1 MSSQTTTHND
11 PLSSKR
17 LSGKVAF
24 ITGGASGIGLACAQR
39 FAREGAA
46 VVGFD
51 LHTPGNWDSVASI
64 CDENLLIA
72 GDVCKL
78 EEQQDAIAQ
87 TVERFGRL
95 DVIVTSAGIGDAG
108 PVHMVELDA
117 WQRVI
122 DINLTGTFL
131 SIKAALPQMME
142 QRSGSIITVASV
154 EGQIASEG
162 GSSYNASKAAVINL
176 TKNVAM
182 DYGQMGIRA
191 NAICPGFIETPMFNS
206 VMDHMPELKESVR
219 KEHKL
224 GRFGQPEEM
233 AGIAYF
239 LASDDASFV
248 TGQALAG
255 DGGYTCGS
263 SHGIVEM
270 MGLS

>member
-1 MSSQTTTHND
+1 MTHGLN
-11 PLSSKR
+11 
-17 LSGKVAF
+17 GKVAF
-24 ITGGASGIGLACAQR
+24 VTGAASGIGLACAKR
-39 FAREGAA
+39 FAQEGAA
-46 VVGFD
+46 IIGFD
-51 LHTPGNWDSVASI
+51 LQDSKDSADQGGWSAVTALSDNTLFI
-64 CDENLLIA
+64 T
-72 GDVCKL
+72 GDVMDL
-78 EEQQDAIAQ
+78 EAQQQAVLEG
-87 TVERFGRL
+87 TKKFGSL
-95 DVIVTSAGIGDAG
+95 DIVVTSAGIGDGG
-108 PVHMVELDA
+108 PVHMVDQEA

-131 SIKAALPQMME
+131 SIKAVLPNMME

-206 VMDHMPELKESVR
+206 IMDHAPDMKESVR

-224 GRFGQPEEM
+224 GRFGKPEEM

-239 LASDDASFV
+239 LASEDSSFV
-248 TGQALAG
+248 TGQAIAG
-255 DGGYTCGS
+255 DGGYTCGP
-263 SHGIVEM
+263 SHNIVEM
-270 MGLS
+270 MGLT

>member
-1 MSSQTTTHND
+1 MKKPFDQQ
-11 PLSSKR
+11 
-17 LSGKVAF
+17 VVF
-24 ITGGASGIGLACAQR
+24 ITGAASGIGLACAYR
-39 FAREGAA
+39 FAHEGAA
-46 VVGFD
+46 VIGFD
-51 LHTPGNWDSVASI
+51 IHQGNEWHRITDI
-64 CDENLLIA
+64 TDKQQLIS
-72 GDVCKL
+72 GDVISL
-78 EEQQDAIAQ
+78 EQQQAAIQGA
-87 TVERFGRL
+87 VDRYGSL

-108 PVHMVELDA
+108 PVHMVDQAA

-206 VMDHMPELKESVR
+206 VMDVMPEMKESVR

-239 LASDDASFV
+239 LASKDASFV
-248 TGQALAG
+248 TGQAIAG
-255 DGGYTCGS
+255 DGGYTCGP
-263 SHGIVEM
+263 SHGIVSM
-270 MGLS
+270 MGLT